1 MAILLVGACAYL
13 CPFGWLAPASRLVEF
28 VGVKLVIRWREGD
41 QCFFEPRQVRV
52 AIGVQC
58 LS

>member
-1 MAILLVGACAYL
+1 MAIVLVGACAYL
-13 CPFGWLAPASRLVEF
+13 RPFAWLAPASCLVEF
-28 VGVKLVIRWREGD
+28 VGVEPVIRWREGD
-41 QCFFEPRQVRV
+41 QCFFEPRRVRV